1 MTLIRR
7 DAWQRTPHISPPS
20 LSHFPFLVS
29 MSRCCL
35 RPLLIFESHT
45 VFTPPPVVG
54 YQYRFQFL
62 QPLPSLQ
69 FPDIFSPPAPN
80 QLRPPQSRRHVG
92 VLAGRRFSS
101 SPCGSCAEREE
112 GILARSS
119 WGSASSR
126 HQRQKASPRPP
137 PPAAALSPPS
147 RSKRARARRSSVSLF
162 STPHPR
168 QPLPPLV
175 AISPDPIPPA
185 TQ

>member
-1 MTLIRR
+1 MAANT
-7 DAWQRTPHISPPS
+7 HISPPS
-20 LSHFPFLVS
+20 LPHFPFLVS
-29 MSRCCL
+29 MSRCCP
-35 RPLLIFESHT
+35 RPLLILESRD
-45 VFTPPPVVG
+45 VFTPPPVVS

-62 QPLPSLQ
+62 QLLPSLQ
-69 FPDIFSPPAPN
+69 FPDIFSQPAPN
-80 QLRPPQSRRHVG
+80 QLRPPQSCCHFG
-92 VLAGRRFSS
+92 VLAGQRFSF
-101 SPCGSCAEREE
+101 SPCGSRAEREE

-126 HQRQKASPRPP
+126 HQRQKVSPRLP
-137 PPAAALSPPS
+137 PPAATLSPPS

-175 AISPDPIPPA
+175 AVSPDPIPPA